1 MSLVERSDPEGMTP
15 DDIRRWIAA
24 FLIAG
29 AALMGLL
36 ILVAVLAFA
45 LNPPTWVQ
53 VGLGLILAAG
63 SVGLAWLVFK
73 ALNSPRR

>member
-1 MSLVERSDPEGMTP
+1 MSLVERSDPESMTP
-15 DDIRRWIAA
+15 EDIRRWVVA

-36 ILVAVLAFA
+36 ILVAILAFA
-45 LNPPTWVQ
+45 LNPPAWVQ
-53 VGLGLILAAG
+53 IVLGLVLAAG
-63 SVGLAWLVFK
+63 AVGLAWLVFK